1 MKTVKILVALALVAG
16 GTLKAVTVGF
26 TGTTVTPNP
35 TTTATGPSATPAVA
49 QVAYDSISFGSGAI
63 TARGFFW
70 NDAPNPDVWATEKV
84 RYNGVGVGVARAPA
98 DNRVNG
104 YLYEY
109 LLLDF
114 GSSVEVSSLGLHYSS
129 LSAIDDPTVLRFTY
143 AWVSGPPQAGT
154 QLPIAAP
161 LTSVVGSPSGSIPGV
176 LTFTSPFV
184 GSGRYLLLGAS
195 DHDTVNGINAT
206 GTHSNYSVN
215 TVTFNRVPDGA
226 STLAL
231 LGAAIGALGFA
242 TRRRRL

>member
-70 NDAPNPDVWATEKV
+70 NDAPNPDIWATEKV

-114 GSSVEVSSLGLHYSS
+114 GSSVEISSLGLHYANNS
-129 LSAIDDPTVLRFTY
+129 IDDPTVLRFTY

-154 QLPIAAP
+154 QLPVAAP
-161 LTSVVGSPSGSIPGV
+161 LTSVTGTPSGSIPGV
-176 LTFTSPFV
+176 LTFTSPF
-184 GSGRYLLLGAS
+184 GATSGRYLLLGAS
-195 DHDTVNGINAT
+195 DHSTLNSGDPFN
-206 GTHSNYSVN
+206 SSFSVN
-215 TVTFNRVPDGA
+215 TVTYTQVPDGA
-226 STLAL
+226 STIVL
-231 LGAAIGALGFA
+231 LGAAVGALGFA